1 MKKFTLNK
9 NESFTVGEEISHAIS
24 HGIGV
29 LLGIAALILLV
40 MRAESGLALTGGLI
54 FGISIISLYLMS
66 TLYHAMKPNTKIKEM
81 FERFDHMFIYV
92 LIGGTFAPALLLAV
106 EWPLGLTFFVIQW
119 SIIALAIGLKVFFF
133 HRFHHLHVIAYL
145 VLGWS
150 AVFIIPSLW
159 QTAPMALVWI
169 ALGGIAYSIGV
180 IFYANRSVRYMHL
193 VWHLFVLAGTTLH
206 FVAIYLYIV

>member
-1 MKKFTLNK
+1 MKRFTLNK
-9 NESFTVGEEISHAIS
+9 NEYFTKGEEISHAIS

-29 LLGIAALILLV
+29 LLGIAALVLLLI
-40 MRAESGLALTGGLI
+40 RAETGLALTSGLI

-66 TLYHAMKPNTKIKEM
+66 TLYHAMRPNTKIKEM

-106 EWPLGLTFFVIQW
+106 DWPLGISFFIIQW
-119 SIIALAIGLKVFFF
+119 SIIAFAISLKVFFF
-133 HRFHHLHVIAYL
+133 HRFHHIHVIAYL

-159 QTAPMALVWI
+159 QNAPMALVWI
-169 ALGGIAYSIGV
+169 GLGGIAYSIGV
-180 IFYANRSVRYMHL
+180 IFYAFRSVRYMHL
-193 VWHLFVLAGTTLH
+193 VWHLFVLAGTTMH
-206 FVAIYLYIV
+206 FIAIYLYIV